1 MSDALQLGGSIELS
15 GFKELDPGSMVI
27 LKKIVGNYARKFSSQ
42 CEDFEKLSLSMKKVH
57 ETEGSR
63 KFEIHGMVIDKG
75 KTYLSTVTDYNLFI
89 VLDRVLKKIEAEMKG

>member
-89 VLDRVLKKIEAEMKG
+89 VLDKVLKKIEAEMKG